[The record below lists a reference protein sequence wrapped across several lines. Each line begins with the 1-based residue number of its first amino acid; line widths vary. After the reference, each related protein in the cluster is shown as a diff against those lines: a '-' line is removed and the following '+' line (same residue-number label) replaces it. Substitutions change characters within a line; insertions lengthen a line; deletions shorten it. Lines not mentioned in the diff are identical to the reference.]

1 MVSKLDKNGFNPDPI
16 NPDIA
21 KQAKAKIRGGL
32 THSQDLFAK
41 KISEG
46 LPLAKAYKIAYP
58 NQAHRADASV
68 SSDAS
73 ILKSRKE
80 VIERVNYY
88 IQKHEALSNYNPAK
102 LRQVAIET
110 IMEIAENREAK
121 SSDRL
126 KAAELI
132 GKMSGV
138 KLFEDSSNGPDIT
151 KVNTMIS
158 LEAKLRELA
167 GLNKAPQPIDI
178 IDQSNNDS
186 ALN

>member
-1 MVSKLDKNGFNPDPI
+1 
-16 NPDIA
+16 
-21 KQAKAKIRGGL
+21 
-32 THSQDLFAK
+32 
-41 KISEG
+41 
-46 LPLAKAYKIAYP
+46 
-58 NQAHRADASV
+58 
-68 SSDAS
+68 
-73 ILKSRKE
+73 
-80 VIERVNYY
+80 
-88 IQKHEALSNYNPAK
+88 
-102 LRQVAIET
+102 
-110 IMEIAENREAK
+110 MEIAENREAK

-167 GLNKAPQPIDI
+167 GLSQATQPIDI

>member
-1 MVSKLDKNGFNPDPI
+1 
-16 NPDIA
+16 
-21 KQAKAKIRGGL
+21 
-32 THSQDLFAK
+32 
-41 KISEG
+41 
-46 LPLAKAYKIAYP
+46 
-58 NQAHRADASV
+58 
-68 SSDAS
+68 
-73 ILKSRKE
+73 
-80 VIERVNYY
+80 
-88 IQKHEALSNYNPAK
+88 
-102 LRQVAIET
+102 
-110 IMEIAENREAK
+110 MEIAENREAK

>member
-80 VIERVNYY
+80 VIERNSSLVSKKCRCTRWN
-88 IQKHEALSNYNPAK
+88 IKSNLP
-102 LRQVAIET
+102 
-110 IMEIAENREAK
+110 
-121 SSDRL
+121 
-126 KAAELI
+126 
-132 GKMSGV
+132 
-138 KLFEDSSNGPDIT
+138 
-151 KVNTMIS
+151 
-158 LEAKLRELA
+158 
-167 GLNKAPQPIDI
+167 
-178 IDQSNNDS
+178 
-186 ALN
+186 